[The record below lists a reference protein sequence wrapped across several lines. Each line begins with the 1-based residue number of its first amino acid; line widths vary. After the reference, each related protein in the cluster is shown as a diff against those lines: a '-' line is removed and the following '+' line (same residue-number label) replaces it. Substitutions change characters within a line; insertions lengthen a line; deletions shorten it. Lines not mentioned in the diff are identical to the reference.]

1 MIVPWLDNKTERA
14 IGKGFNAKEIH
25 RSKECRSILS
35 ALNVAGERSKFSAPV
50 FTLFLLLQSLST
62 SRFFRPVVPDARCSL
77 RIIKVV
83 ANLDWRELRI
93 QSLARCARKLVLAAQ
108 ETSAGS
114 LIGRDAAR
122 DAGNGNR
129 PWAADILKISL
140 KRWKEK
146 HIAPEFI
153 SRPFEDNLSSS
164 SAQKHNDGLTKID
177 GHSEFLEVSMFLH
190 VK

>member
-35 ALNVAGERSKFSAPV
+35 ALNVAGERSKFSASV
-50 FTLFLLLQSLST
+50 FTLFLFLNLSI
-62 SRFFRPVVPDARCSL
+62 SFFCPVVPDARCSL

-114 LIGRDAAR
+114 LIGRDAVR

-129 PWAADILKISL
+129 PWAADMLKISL
-140 KRWKEK
+140 KR
-146 HIAPEFI
+146 
-153 SRPFEDNLSSS
+153 
-164 SAQKHNDGLTKID
+164 
-177 GHSEFLEVSMFLH
+177 
-190 VK
+190 